1 MAPLP
6 EVAPLSARQRG
17 NVLLV
22 LLFSQAVQVALVTAA
37 MAGFFFAFGVIA
49 IRPEAMGAWLGD
61 LDPGVLAEWEW
72 FGYPMTITRALVHT
86 AGFLGILS
94 GFYFTV
100 YVITDA
106 TYRSEFFTEIVEELR
121 ESLAVRQA
129 YLALVARAGSGA

>member
-1 MAPLP
+1 MT
-6 EVAPLSARQRG
+6 VTR
-17 NVLLV
+17 
-22 LLFSQAVQVALVTAA
+22 ALVAVTGCL
-37 MAGFFFAFGVIA
+37 AGWIWARA
-49 IRPEAMGAWLGD
+49 L
-61 LDPGVLAEWEW
+61 
-72 FGYPMTITRALVHT
+72 TRALVHT

-106 TYRSEFFTEIVEELR
+106 TYRSEFFTEIVDELR